1 MDDRRLETVIG
12 RMLQFGVFL
21 AAAVVAAGAAVYLM
35 RHHSEP
41 VNYRHFVEGGPS
53 IETLGGIIQ
62 SAAHLSGQG
71 LIQLGLV
78 LLILT
83 PVARVV
89 MAVVGFL
96 MEKDRLYAVV
106 SLIVLLVLAFSLIHA
121 T

>member
-12 RMLQFGVFL
+12 RLLQTGVLL
-21 AAAVVAAGAAVYLM
+21 AAAVVAAGGALYLV
-35 RHHSEP
+35 RHHFDHA
-41 VNYRHFVEGGPS
+41 NYRHFVAAGPA
-53 IETLGGIIQ
+53 IQTLPGIIQ
-62 SAAHLSGQG
+62 SAEHVNSEG
-71 LIQLGLV
+71 LMQLGLV

-96 MEKDRLYAVV
+96 MEKDRLYTVV

>member
-1 MDDRRLETVIG
+1 MDDQRLETVIG

-21 AAAVVAAGAAVYLM
+21 AAAVVAAGAAFYLL
-35 RHHSEP
+35 RHYSEP
-41 VNYRHFVEGGPS
+41 VNYRHFAEAGPS
-53 IETLGGIIQ
+53 IQTLGGIIH
-62 SAAHLSGQG
+62 SAAHLSGEG

-89 MAVVGFL
+89 MAIVGFL
-96 MEKDRLYAVV
+96 MEKDWLYTVV
-106 SLIVLLVLAFSLIHA
+106 SLIVFLVLAFSLIHA